1 VRDIMTAAG
10 FARAKQRHPARRTSR
25 RVAFA
30 GAKWGMSLTMFLL
43 ISALLIPVVPASA
56 SSPSMTVTP
65 TTASRGQ
72 KLFVSGSNVPAGTT
86 AFFTWDGSR
95 SGMPKVR
102 VGRDGT
108 FKTTMF
114 VPSSARDGTH
124 TVALLRSS
132 KSLLASA
139 PVTVSG
145 GSTATP
151 TPSPTPTPKPT
162 PTPTPTPKPTPTP
175 TPTPNPTPSP
185 TPNPIPTPTPT
196 PTPPPNGLAVPIS
209 FDSTGATDASA
220 ALNAWIATVPDG
232 STIVFKAGGTYRLD
246 HGIKLTNRHH
256 LTFEGNG
263 ATLKANGSGSVHTDT
278 PFALWGADTYITI
291 RGFTIVGNNSTGLF
305 TAYKEN
311 QMGVTVFGA
320 KHVEI
325 ANNTI
330 RNTWGD
336 CIYVT
341 NSEPA
346 ANTYVW
352 SEDIS
357 IHDNHCSS
365 IGRMGIAIIA
375 AERVQ
380 IERNTFD
387 RMSLDIL
394 DIEPDWAG
402 PRNGARDILFKDNT
416 IGTYAHSD
424 LYRSHV
430 LSICGSADAP
440 VTNVTVDNNVVTG
453 GRQVNARN
461 SAGGVTAR
469 ADRPNR
475 TNIRFTN
482 NKSTTPG
489 PGYMVDFQNVST
501 LTVTGNV
508 QPLTSGQ
515 FAYIVNSTNVTYP

>member
-1 VRDIMTAAG
+1 
-10 FARAKQRHPARRTSR
+10 
-25 RVAFA
+25 
-30 GAKWGMSLTMFLL
+30 
-43 ISALLIPVVPASA
+43 
-56 SSPSMTVTP
+56 
-65 TTASRGQ
+65 
-72 KLFVSGSNVPAGTT
+72 
-86 AFFTWDGSR
+86 
-95 SGMPKVR
+95 
-102 VGRDGT
+102 
-108 FKTTMF
+108 
-114 VPSSARDGTH
+114 
-124 TVALLRSS
+124 
-132 KSLLASA
+132 
-139 PVTVSG
+139 
-145 GSTATP
+145 
-151 TPSPTPTPKPT
+151 
-162 PTPTPTPKPTPTP
+162 
-175 TPTPNPTPSP
+175 
-185 TPNPIPTPTPT
+185 
-196 PTPPPNGLAVPIS
+196 
-209 FDSTGATDASA
+209 
-220 ALNAWIATVPDG
+220 
-232 STIVFKAGGTYRLD
+232 VFRAGGKYRLD

-305 TAYKEN
+305 TGYQEN

-336 CIYVT
+336 CVYVT

-346 ANTYVW
+346 ADTYVW

-357 IHDNHCSS
+357 IHDNECSS

-375 AERVQ
+375 AKRVQ

-394 DIEPDWAG
+394 DIEPDWAA
-402 PRNGARDILFKDNT
+402 PRNGATDILFKDNT

-430 LSICGSADAP
+430 LSICGNASAL
-440 VTNVTVDNNVVTG
+440 VSNVTVDNNVVTG

-482 NKSTTPG
+482 NRSTTAG
-489 PGYMVDFQNVST
+489 PGYMLDFENVST

-515 FAYIVNSTNVTYP
+515 FAYIINSTNVTYP